1 MPPYGPAEEGEG
13 EENSRKIG
21 LGLCAWIS
29 KGFNSVKAYLLR
41 QTKKNEKKNRILI
54 SRPNSTPKQKSKNY
68 YINDRIQTKTAGNT
82 YPLAFCKRIWLKIN
96 VESG

>member
-41 QTKKNEKKNRILI
+41 QTKKKMKKK
-54 SRPNSTPKQKSKNY
+54 SHPN
-68 YINDRIQTKTAGNT
+68 IQTKFHTKT
-82 YPLAFCKRIWLKIN
+82 KI
-96 VESG
+96 EKL

>member
-13 EENSRKIG
+13 EKNSRKIG

-41 QTKKNEKKNRILI
+41 QTKKK
-54 SRPNSTPKQKSKNY
+54 
-68 YINDRIQTKTAGNT
+68 
-82 YPLAFCKRIWLKIN
+82 
-96 VESG
+96 